1 MNVLLAIDDSE
12 FSAYAVQSVME
23 KFRPSGTE
31 VQVLHVVGPI
41 AVSVPPQMAPGYAP
55 ELDVLVKEGQ
65 KLVEAAAEKLRKA
78 GFRVT
83 AKVEKGD
90 PRSAIVDRA
99 AAWPA
104 DMIVVGSH
112 GKRGLTRFLL
122 GSTSEAVA
130 RFAPC
135 SVQIVR
141 KPQNR

>member
-12 FSAYAVQSVME
+12 FSTAAVQSVIE
-23 KFRPSGTE
+23 KFQPSDTQ
-31 VQVLHVVGPI
+31 VHVLHVVGPI
-41 AVSVPPQMAPGYAP
+41 AVSAPPQMAPGYAP
-55 ELDVLVKEGQ
+55 ELEELVKEGQ
-65 KLVEAAAEKLRKA
+65 KLVEAAAEKLRQA

-83 AKVEKGD
+83 ASVEKGD
-90 PRSAIVDRA
+90 PRSAIVDHA

-141 KPQNR
+141 KPRSR